1 MVWKK
6 EYAEKIYA
14 GVTGKLL
21 GVYLGRPVE
30 GWSYEKITDTFG
42 EISYYIHNK
51 LNLPLIVADDDLSG
65 TFGFFRAVE
74 DCGGRKVT
82 SEDIGNSWLN
92 YIIENRSI
100 LWWGGL
106 GNSTEHSAYL
116 MLKKGIKA
124 PRSGAARSIGKVMS
138 EQIGAQIF
146 MDAYA
151 MMCPGDPEQAAWY
164 VEQCARVSH
173 DGLAVDA
180 ARFLGAMES
189 MAFDEKDVDKIMDTC
204 QRFIEMEDIRR
215 LLGDVRNLCAGTKD
229 YREAHKWLEENYGY
243 RNFYGPCPMMSNH
256 AMVLAS
262 ILLGGDDFQKSLKI
276 ATTSAW
282 DTDCNAGNVGCFN
295 GIRLGLDAMDRGA
308 DLRTPVADRLYII
321 TSDGGAGITD
331 AVAES
336 RKIIKA
342 AMDLSAA
349 GHTSCQEDR
358 QQDYTIPRER
368 YAFEQRGSLQGFM
381 ECPLFEG
388 QGGRVSVSNNSRT
401 GGVPGLRLDFRAL
414 AEGAPANVSVATFL
428 NHHEVYSNYETYV
441 SPTLYS
447 GQTIK
452 TVLYAPEENSLQLRL
467 CVHYVDAGDK
477 MQVIYSPCYRL
488 EKGDNVLEWEV
499 PDTGGMPVCRF
510 GYEFG
515 STFRY
520 SSYVIIRSADWNNTP
535 RRFCQEGILMKDM
548 WDLNPFWSQA
558 FVASARNFSPNLNCT
573 YCISHDE
580 GEGLATIGTSDF
592 TDYRVT
598 SCLKMSL
605 HSKAGLVARSKGHRR
620 FYGAVVSGM
629 DTVRIIKRCDDEL
642 KVLGEAHFDYEE
654 FKEYELAFKVK
665 GQDLELSIGGT
676 AVLACRDEENPYK
689 NGGAGFLVD
698 TGSMFIRGFCLE
710 RV

>member
-30 GWSYEKITDTFG
+30 GWSYEKIRETFG
-42 EISYYIHNK
+42 EISYYIHDR

-74 DCGGRKVT
+74 DCAGRKVT
-82 SEDIGNSWLN
+82 AEDIGNSWLN

-124 PRSGAARSIGKVMS
+124 PFSGAASNIGRVMS

-151 MMCPGDPEQAAWY
+151 MMCPGDPEAAAYY

-180 ARFLGAMES
+180 ARFLGTMES
-189 MAFDEKDVDKIMDTC
+189 MAFDEQDVDKIMDDC
-204 QRFIEMEDIRR
+204 QRFIQTEDIRR
-215 LLGDVRNLCAGTKD
+215 LLHDVRNLCAGTGD
-229 YREAHKWLEENYGY
+229 YLQAHQWLEEHYGY
-243 RNFYGPCPMMSNH
+243 QNFYGPCPMMSNH

-295 GIRLGLDAMDRGA
+295 GIRLGLDAMDKGA

-321 TSDGGAGITD
+321 TSDGGAGVTD
-331 AVAES
+331 AVTES

-342 AMDLSAA
+342 AMAR
-349 GHTSCQEDR
+349 CQEETELPA
-358 QQDYTIPRER
+358 QR

-381 ECPLFEG
+381 ACPLFADRA
-388 QGGRVSVSNNSRT
+388 GRIQVSNDSSFGNR
-401 GGVPGLRLDFRAL
+401 PGLRVDFNAL

-447 GQTIK
+447 GQTVK
-452 TVLYAPEENSLQLRL
+452 TVIFAPDGTAPYVRL
-467 CVHYVDAGDK
+467 CVHYVDAVDK
-477 MQVIYSPCYRL
+477 MQVMYSPAFRL
-488 EKGDNVLEWEV
+488 KKGDNVLEWEV

-515 STFRY
+515 SVYRY
-520 SSYVIIRSADWNNTP
+520 SSYVVIRSADWSNTP

-592 TDYRVT
+592 TDYQVT
-598 SCLKMSL
+598 STLKMSL
-605 HSKAGLVARSKGHRR
+605 HDKAGLVARSKGHRR
-620 FYGAVVSGM
+620 FYAAVMTGM
-629 DTVRIIKRCDDEL
+629 DKVRIVKRCDDKL
-642 KVLGEAHFDYEE
+642 TILGEAGFDYEE
-654 FKEYELAFKVK
+654 FREYEMTFRVK
-665 GQDLELSIGGT
+665 GQELELL
-676 AVLACRDEENPYK
+676 VDKKRLLACHDSDGPYTA
-689 NGGAGFLVD
+689 GGAGFLVD
-698 TGSMFIRGFCLE
+698 TGSMFIKGFCLE
-710 RV
+710 RI

>member
-30 GWSYEKITDTFG
+30 GWSYEKIRETFG
-42 EISYYIHNK
+42 EISYYIHDR

-74 DCGGRKVT
+74 DCAGRKVT
-82 SEDIGNSWLN
+82 AEDIGNSWLN

-124 PRSGAARSIGKVMS
+124 PFSGDASNIGRVMS

-151 MMCPGDPEQAAWY
+151 MMCPGDPEAAAYY

-180 ARFLGAMES
+180 ARFLGTMES
-189 MAFDEKDVDKIMDTC
+189 MAFDEQDVDKIMDDC
-204 QRFIEMEDIRR
+204 QRFIQTEDIRR
-215 LLGDVRNLCAGTKD
+215 LLHDVRNLCAGTGD
-229 YREAHKWLEENYGY
+229 YLQAHQWLEEHYGY
-243 RNFYGPCPMMSNH
+243 QNFYGPCPMMSNH

-295 GIRLGLDAMDRGA
+295 GIRLGLDAMDKGA

-321 TSDGGAGITD
+321 TSDGGAGVTD
-331 AVAES
+331 AVTES

-342 AMDLSAA
+342 AMAR
-349 GHTSCQEDR
+349 CQEETELPA
-358 QQDYTIPRER
+358 QR

-381 ECPLFEG
+381 ACPLFADRA
-388 QGGRVSVSNNSRT
+388 GRIQVSNDSSFGNR
-401 GGVPGLRLDFRAL
+401 PGLRVDFNAL

-447 GQTIK
+447 GQTVK
-452 TVLYAPEENSLQLRL
+452 TVIFAPDGTTPYVRL
-467 CVHYVDAGDK
+467 CVHYVDAVDK
-477 MQVIYSPCYRL
+477 MQVMYSPVFCL
-488 EKGDNVLEWEV
+488 KKGDNVLEWEV

-515 STFRY
+515 SVYRY
-520 SSYVIIRSADWNNTP
+520 SSYVVIRSADWSNTP

-592 TDYRVT
+592 TDYQVT
-598 SCLKMSL
+598 STLKMSL
-605 HSKAGLVARSKGHRR
+605 HDKAGLVARSKGHRR
-620 FYGAVVSGM
+620 FYAAVMTGM
-629 DTVRIIKRCDDEL
+629 DKVRIVKRCDDKL
-642 KVLGEAHFDYEE
+642 TILGEAGFDYEE
-654 FKEYELAFKVK
+654 FREYEMTFRVK
-665 GQDLELSIGGT
+665 CQELELL
-676 AVLACRDEENPYK
+676 VDKKRLLACHDSDGPYTA
-689 NGGAGFLVD
+689 GGAGFLVD
-698 TGSMFIRGFCLE
+698 TGSMFIKGFCLE
-710 RV
+710 RI

>member
-30 GWSYEKITDTFG
+30 GWSYEKIRETFG
-42 EISYYIHNK
+42 EISYYIHDR

-74 DCGGRKVT
+74 DCAGRKVT
-82 SEDIGNSWLN
+82 AEDIGNSWLN

-124 PRSGAARSIGKVMS
+124 PFSGAASNIGRVMS

-151 MMCPGDPEQAAWY
+151 MMCPGDPEAAAYY

-180 ARFLGAMES
+180 ARFLGTMES
-189 MAFDEKDVDKIMDTC
+189 MAFDEQDVDKIMDDC
-204 QRFIEMEDIRR
+204 QRFIQTEDIRR
-215 LLGDVRNLCAGTKD
+215 LLHDVRNLCAGTGD
-229 YREAHKWLEENYGY
+229 YLQAHQWLEEHYGY
-243 RNFYGPCPMMSNH
+243 QNFYGPCPMMSNH

-295 GIRLGLDAMDRGA
+295 GIRLGLDAMDKGA

-321 TSDGGAGITD
+321 TSDGGAGVTD
-331 AVAES
+331 AVTES

-342 AMDLSAA
+342 AMAR
-349 GHTSCQEDR
+349 CQEETELPA
-358 QQDYTIPRER
+358 QR

-381 ECPLFEG
+381 ACPLFADRA
-388 QGGRVSVSNNSRT
+388 GRIQVSNDSSFGNR
-401 GGVPGLRLDFRAL
+401 PGLRVDFNAL

-447 GQTIK
+447 GQTVK
-452 TVLYAPEENSLQLRL
+452 TVIFAPDGTTPYVRL
-467 CVHYVDAGDK
+467 CVHYVDAVDK
-477 MQVIYSPCYRL
+477 MQVMYSPVFCL
-488 EKGDNVLEWEV
+488 KKGDNVLEWEV

-515 STFRY
+515 SVYRY
-520 SSYVIIRSADWNNTP
+520 SSYVVIRSADWSNTP

-592 TDYRVT
+592 TDYQVT
-598 SCLKMSL
+598 STLKMSL
-605 HSKAGLVARSKGHRR
+605 HDKAGLVARSKRHRR
-620 FYGAVVSGM
+620 FYAAVMTGM
-629 DTVRIIKRCDDEL
+629 DKVRIVKRCDDKL
-642 KVLGEAHFDYEE
+642 TILGEAGFDYEE
-654 FKEYELAFKVK
+654 FREYEMTFRVK
-665 GQDLELSIGGT
+665 GQELELL
-676 AVLACRDEENPYK
+676 VDKKRLLACHDSDGPYTA
-689 NGGAGFLVD
+689 GGAGFLVD
-698 TGSMFIRGFCLE
+698 TGSMFIKGFCLE
-710 RV
+710 RI

>member
-30 GWSYEKITDTFG
+30 GWSYEKIRETFG
-42 EISYYIHNK
+42 EISYYIHDR

-74 DCGGRKVT
+74 DCAGRKVT
-82 SEDIGNSWLN
+82 AEDIGNSWLN

-124 PRSGAARSIGKVMS
+124 PFSGAASNIGRVMS

-151 MMCPGDPEQAAWY
+151 MMCPGDPEAAAYY

-180 ARFLGAMES
+180 ARFLGTMES
-189 MAFDEKDVDKIMDTC
+189 MAFDEQDVDKIMDDC
-204 QRFIEMEDIRR
+204 QRFIQTEDIRR
-215 LLGDVRNLCAGTKD
+215 LLHDVRNLCAGTGD
-229 YREAHKWLEENYGY
+229 YLQAHQWLEEHYGY
-243 RNFYGPCPMMSNH
+243 QNFYGPCPMMSNH

-295 GIRLGLDAMDRGA
+295 GIRLGLDAMDKGA

-321 TSDGGAGITD
+321 TSDGGAGVTD
-331 AVAES
+331 AVTES

-342 AMDLSAA
+342 AMAR
-349 GHTSCQEDR
+349 CQEETELPA
-358 QQDYTIPRER
+358 QR

-381 ECPLFEG
+381 ACPLFADRA
-388 QGGRVSVSNNSRT
+388 GRIQVSNDSSFGNR
-401 GGVPGLRLDFRAL
+401 PGLRVDFNAL

-447 GQTIK
+447 GQTVK
-452 TVLYAPEENSLQLRL
+452 TVIFAPDGTTPYVRL
-467 CVHYVDAGDK
+467 CVHYVDAVDK
-477 MQVIYSPCYRL
+477 MQVMYSPVFCL
-488 EKGDNVLEWEV
+488 KKGDNVLEWEV

-515 STFRY
+515 SVYRY
-520 SSYVIIRSADWNNTP
+520 SSYVVIRSADWSNTP

-592 TDYRVT
+592 TDYQVT
-598 SCLKMSL
+598 STLKMSL
-605 HSKAGLVARSKGHRR
+605 HDKAGLVARSKGHRR
-620 FYGAVVSGM
+620 FYAAVMTGM
-629 DTVRIIKRCDDEL
+629 DKVRIVKRCDDKL
-642 KVLGEAHFDYEE
+642 TILGEAGFDYEE
-654 FKEYELAFKVK
+654 FREYEMTFRVK
-665 GQDLELSIGGT
+665 GQELELL
-676 AVLACRDEENPYK
+676 VDKKRLLACHDSDGPYTA
-689 NGGAGFLVD
+689 GGAGFLVD
-698 TGSMFIRGFCLE
+698 TGSMFIKGFCLE
-710 RV
+710 RI

>member
-30 GWSYEKITDTFG
+30 GWSYEKIRETFG
-42 EISYYIHNK
+42 EISYYIHDR

-74 DCGGRKVT
+74 DCAGRKVT
-82 SEDIGNSWLN
+82 AEDIGNSWLN

-116 MLKKGIKA
+116 MLKKGIRA
-124 PRSGAARSIGKVMS
+124 PFSGAASNIGRVMS

-151 MMCPGDPEQAAWY
+151 MMCPGDPEAAAYY

-180 ARFLGAMES
+180 ARFLGTMES
-189 MAFDEKDVDKIMDTC
+189 MAFDEQDVDKIMDDC
-204 QRFIEMEDIRR
+204 QRFIQTEDIRR
-215 LLGDVRNLCAGTKD
+215 LLHDVRNLCAGTGD
-229 YREAHKWLEENYGY
+229 YLQAHQWLEEHYGY
-243 RNFYGPCPMMSNH
+243 QNFYGPCPMMSNH

-295 GIRLGLDAMDRGA
+295 GIRLGLDAMDKGA

-321 TSDGGAGITD
+321 TSDGGAGVTD
-331 AVAES
+331 AVTES

-342 AMDLSAA
+342 AMAQ
-349 GHTSCQEDR
+349 CQEEAELPA
-358 QQDYTIPRER
+358 QR

-381 ECPLFEG
+381 ACPLFADRA
-388 QGGRVSVSNNSRT
+388 GRIQVSNDSRF
-401 GGVPGLRLDFRAL
+401 GNQPGLRVDFNAL

-447 GQTIK
+447 GQTVK
-452 TVLYAPEENSLQLRL
+452 TVIFAPDGTAPYVRL
-467 CVHYVDAGDK
+467 CVHYVDAVDK
-477 MQVIYSPCYRL
+477 MQVMYSPVFCL
-488 EKGDNVLEWEV
+488 KKGDNVLEWEV

-515 STFRY
+515 SVYRY
-520 SSYVIIRSADWNNTP
+520 SSYVVIRSADWSNTP

-580 GEGLATIGTSDF
+580 GEGLATIGTGDF
-592 TDYRVT
+592 TDYQVT
-598 SCLKMSL
+598 STLKMSL
-605 HSKAGLVARSKGHRR
+605 HDKAGLVARSKGHRR
-620 FYGAVVSGM
+620 FYAAVMTGM
-629 DTVRIIKRCDDEL
+629 DKVRIVKRCDDKL
-642 KVLGEAHFDYEE
+642 TILGEAGFDYEE
-654 FKEYELAFKVK
+654 FREYEMTFRVK
-665 GQDLELSIGGT
+665 GQELELL
-676 AVLACRDEENPYK
+676 VDKKRLLACHDSDGPYTA
-689 NGGAGFLVD
+689 GGAGFLVD
-698 TGSMFIRGFCLE
+698 TGSMFIKGFCLE
-710 RV
+710 RI

>member
-1 MVWKK
+1 M
-6 EYAEKIYA
+6 
-14 GVTGKLL
+14 
-21 GVYLGRPVE
+21 
-30 GWSYEKITDTFG
+30 
-42 EISYYIHNK
+42 
-51 LNLPLIVADDDLSG
+51 
-65 TFGFFRAVE
+65 E
-74 DCGGRKVT
+74 DCAGRKVT
-82 SEDIGNSWLN
+82 AEDIGNSWLN

-124 PRSGAARSIGKVMS
+124 PFSGAASNIGRVMS

-151 MMCPGDPEQAAWY
+151 MMCPGDPEAAAYY

-180 ARFLGAMES
+180 ARFLGTMES
-189 MAFDEKDVDKIMDTC
+189 MAFDEQDVDKIMDDC
-204 QRFIEMEDIRR
+204 QRFIQTEDIRR
-215 LLGDVRNLCAGTKD
+215 LLHDVRNLCAGTGD
-229 YREAHKWLEENYGY
+229 YLQAHQWLEEHYGY
-243 RNFYGPCPMMSNH
+243 QNFYGPCPMMSNH

-295 GIRLGLDAMDRGA
+295 GIRLGLDAMDKGA

-321 TSDGGAGITD
+321 TSDGGAGVTD
-331 AVAES
+331 AVTES

-342 AMDLSAA
+342 AMAR
-349 GHTSCQEDR
+349 CQEETELPA
-358 QQDYTIPRER
+358 QR

-381 ECPLFEG
+381 ACPLFADRA
-388 QGGRVSVSNNSRT
+388 GRIQVSNDSSFGNR
-401 GGVPGLRLDFRAL
+401 PGLRVDFNAL

-447 GQTIK
+447 GQTVK
-452 TVLYAPEENSLQLRL
+452 TVIFAPDGTTPYVRL
-467 CVHYVDAGDK
+467 CVHYVDAVDK
-477 MQVIYSPCYRL
+477 MQVMYSPVFCL
-488 EKGDNVLEWEV
+488 KKGDNVLEWEV

-515 STFRY
+515 SVYRY
-520 SSYVIIRSADWNNTP
+520 SSYVVIRSADWSNTP

-592 TDYRVT
+592 TDYQVT
-598 SCLKMSL
+598 STLKMSL
-605 HSKAGLVARSKGHRR
+605 HDKAGLVARSKGHRR
-620 FYGAVVSGM
+620 FYAAVMTGM
-629 DTVRIIKRCDDEL
+629 DKVRIVKRCDDKL
-642 KVLGEAHFDYEE
+642 TILGEAGFDYEE
-654 FKEYELAFKVK
+654 FREYEMTFRVK
-665 GQDLELSIGGT
+665 GQELELL
-676 AVLACRDEENPYK
+676 VDKKRLLACHDSDGPYTA
-689 NGGAGFLVD
+689 GGAGFLVD
-698 TGSMFIRGFCLE
+698 TGSMFIKGFCLE
-710 RV
+710 RI

>member
-30 GWSYEKITDTFG
+30 GWSYEKIRETFG
-42 EISYYIHNK
+42 EISYYIHDR

-74 DCGGRKVT
+74 DCAGRKVT
-82 SEDIGNSWLN
+82 AEDIGNSWLN

-124 PRSGAARSIGKVMS
+124 PFSGAASNIGRVMS

-151 MMCPGDPEQAAWY
+151 MMCPGDPEAAAYY

-180 ARFLGAMES
+180 ARFLGTMES
-189 MAFDEKDVDKIMDTC
+189 MAFDEQDVDKIMDDC
-204 QRFIEMEDIRR
+204 QRFIQTEDIRR
-215 LLGDVRNLCAGTKD
+215 LLHDVRNLCAGTGD
-229 YREAHKWLEENYGY
+229 YLQAHQWLEEHYGY
-243 RNFYGPCPMMSNH
+243 QNFYGPCPMMSNH

-295 GIRLGLDAMDRGA
+295 GIRLGLDAMDKGA

-321 TSDGGAGITD
+321 TSDGGAGVTD
-331 AVAES
+331 AVTES

-342 AMDLSAA
+342 AMAR
-349 GHTSCQEDR
+349 C
-358 QQDYTIPRER
+358 REEAELPAQR

-381 ECPLFEG
+381 ACPLFADRA
-388 QGGRVSVSNNSRT
+388 GRIQVSNDSRF
-401 GGVPGLRLDFRAL
+401 GNRPGLRVDFNAL

-447 GQTIK
+447 GQTVK
-452 TVLYAPEENSLQLRL
+452 TVIFAPDGTAPYVRL
-467 CVHYVDAGDK
+467 CVHYVDAVDK
-477 MQVIYSPCYRL
+477 MQVMYSPAFRL
-488 EKGDNVLEWEV
+488 KKGDNVLEWEV

-515 STFRY
+515 SVYRY
-520 SSYVIIRSADWNNTP
+520 SSYVVIRSADWSNTP

-592 TDYRVT
+592 TDYQVT
-598 SCLKMSL
+598 STLKMSL
-605 HSKAGLVARSKGHRR
+605 HDKAGLVARSKGHRR
-620 FYGAVVSGM
+620 FYAAVMTGM
-629 DTVRIIKRCDDEL
+629 DKVRIVKRCDDKL
-642 KVLGEAHFDYEE
+642 TILGEAGFDYEE
-654 FKEYELAFKVK
+654 FREYEMTFRVK
-665 GQDLELSIGGT
+665 GQELELL
-676 AVLACRDEENPYK
+676 VDKKRLLACHDSDGPYTA
-689 NGGAGFLVD
+689 GGAGFLVD
-698 TGSMFIRGFCLE
+698 TGSMFIKGFCLE
-710 RV
+710 RI